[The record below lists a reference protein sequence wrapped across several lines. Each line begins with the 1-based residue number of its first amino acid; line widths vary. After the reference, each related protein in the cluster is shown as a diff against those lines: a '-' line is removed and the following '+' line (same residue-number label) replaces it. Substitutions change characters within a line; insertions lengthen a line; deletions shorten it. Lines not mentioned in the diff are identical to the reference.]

1 MPDDVYITAM
11 GKFLPGPP
19 VGNDEMEQYLGLIH
33 GRPSRLRHRI
43 LQQNGILQR
52 HYAIDRNQRSVYRN
66 SEMAAAAVR
75 DALSRARVGAGDVQM
90 IAAATTSPDLIAPGF
105 ASMIHGELAGSR
117 CEIASFQGI
126 CASGMMA
133 LKSVFSQ
140 IRSGEKTNGIAC
152 ASEFAS
158 RRLKASA
165 YEGEAC
171 VRSGKPLPFSAE
183 FLRWM
188 LSDGAGAALL
198 SGRPNSR
205 GLSLRVDWIEL
216 WSHAHN
222 RPVCMWVGGTADPTG
237 GRHRSW
243 QDYDTFD
250 DALSDGAFVL
260 HQDVRMLGDV
270 VQVCV
275 DGFLD
280 LIEQGRIDPAAI
292 DWMVCHYS
300 SHMFRQKIFDH
311 LRLAGAMIPEER
323 WFSNLERRGNVG
335 SASPYLLLEE
345 LLNDGRLAP
354 GQKILCVVP
363 ESGRFIASYM
373 MLTVAGG
380 PEAEQPVELF
390 SAAEPAAPPPLP
402 LTAGTA
408 PHLESLV
415 RQLTRTW
422 IQFEESL
429 QTVPVVRQIEGGQ
442 LTPETY
448 RTLLLQMRQQ
458 VVEGSRWIA
467 RAASNVSAE
476 YFPQRSA
483 FLQHAV
489 AEHRDFRMLEDDFVA
504 LGGSLDEIQA
514 AEKNIGS
521 EALSAWMFHRAS
533 QPNPFDLLGAM
544 FIIEGLGA
552 RKAARWAQAIRKTL
566 GLTDRGVSFL
576 THHGSADDDHVRG
589 MQALLASGI
598 VTPELAA
605 EIVRTARVTARLYR
619 MQLEEIA

>member
-1 MPDDVYITAM
+1 MQNDVYITAL
-11 GKFLPGPP
+11 GKFLPGEP
-19 VGNDEMEQYLGLIH
+19 VGNDAMEDYLGCIH
-33 GRPSRLRHRI
+33 GRPSRLRRRI

-52 HYAIDRNQRSVYRN
+52 HYAIDRNQQSLYRN
-66 SEMAAAAVR
+66 SEMAAAAVQ
-75 DALSRARVGAGDVQM
+75 DALRRGDLVSSDVQLL
-90 IAAATTSPDLIAPGF
+90 AAATTSADLMAPGF
-105 ASMIHGELAGSR
+105 ASMIHGELAGGR

-133 LKSVFSQ
+133 IKSVFSQ

-165 YEGEAC
+165 YEGEES

-198 SGRPNSR
+198 RDRPNPR
-205 GLSLRVDWIEL
+205 GLSLRIEWIEL

-222 RPVCMWVGGTADPTG
+222 HPVCMSLGGAPDEG
-237 GRHRSW
+237 EGHRSW
-243 QDYDTFD
+243 QDYDTFGE
-250 DALSDGAFVL
+250 AMADGAFVL
-260 HQDVRMLGDV
+260 QQDVRMLDDV
-270 VQVCV
+270 VKVCI
-275 DGFLD
+275 DGFLE
-280 LIEQGRIDPAAI
+280 LIEQQRVDPATI

-300 SHMFRQKIFDH
+300 SRMFRDKIFDL
-311 LRLAGAMIPEER
+311 LRLAGAMVPEER
-323 WFSNLERRGNVG
+323 WFSNLDRRGNVG

-345 LLNDGRLAP
+345 LLNERELIP

-373 MLTVAGG
+373 MLTVVGESGTGEPIDLPTNTESTIETATM
-380 PEAEQPVELF
+380 PE
-390 SAAEPAAPPPLP
+390 SH
-402 LTAGTA
+402 T
-408 PHLESLV
+408 ESLV
-415 RQLTRTW
+415 RQLTRIW
-422 IQFEESL
+422 IEFEDSL
-429 QTVPVVRQIEGGQ
+429 RGVPIVQQIERGK
-442 LTPETY
+442 LTAEAY

-467 RAASNVSAE
+467 RAASNVTAE
-476 YFPQRSA
+476 FFAQRSM

-489 AEHRDFRMLEDDFVA
+489 AEHRDFQLLENDFVA
-504 LGGSLDEIQA
+504 MGGTLDQIQS

-552 RKAARWAQAIRKTL
+552 RKAGQWAQAIKRSL
-566 GLTDRGVSFL
+566 GLRDRGVSFL
-576 THHGSADDDHVRG
+576 THHGVADDDHIG
-589 MQALLASGI
+589 KLEALLASEV
-598 VTPELAA
+598 VTPEVAA
-605 EIVRTARVTARLYR
+605 RIAKTARVTARLYR
-619 MQLEEIA
+619 LQLEEIAC